1 MSQTI
6 TQTLDLKG
14 FNCPI
19 PIVKT
24 AKAFKELASGD
35 LVEVLVTDPGA
46 LQDFPAWC
54 RATGNELIESNRED
68 GAIRFLLR
76 KR

>member
-6 TQTLDLKG
+6 VQTLDLKG

-24 AKAFKELASGD
+24 AKAFRELSSGD
-35 LVEVLVTDPGA
+35 VVEVLVTDPGA

-54 RATGNELIESNRED
+54 RSTGNELIDTIKED

>member
-6 TQTLDLKG
+6 TQTLDLTG

-24 AKAFKELASGD
+24 ARAFRDLASGD

-46 LQDFPAWC
+46 VQDFPAWC
-54 RATGNELIESNRED
+54 RSTGNELVETIRQD
-68 GAIRFLLR
+68 AVIRFLLR